1 MIYESRNKA
10 GMKQDRYG
18 RFWIACVVSDFMA
31 TSKSKLLSVLSWFR
45 VNGWKSMFIL
55 LSSFLF
61 AATPSFSLEGQGPV
75 DMEGLVLWLDA
86 SYSSAIEL
94 DSNARVIRW
103 TDRTGKD
110 HDASQAEPSKRPGYD
125 EKAWDDRP
133 ALIFNGINEYLTCP
147 FVPAVGA
154 DPRTVVVVFQAFSAI
169 GRNHIFHYGTSSEGF
184 AYGLSFDN
192 GTLESNYWGRFFVS
206 DFKLWMKPL
215 IVSLCY
221 DGDYDN
227 IYVNGIRVGKP
238 DKPGN
243 AIELDTGTT
252 YNFHIGSRID
262 PAEYFH
268 GKIAEVLAYDRA
280 LSNEERKDMEKYL
293 SARWNIK
300 VGKEISLSEL
310 EQILF
315 PPDEYKV
322 RSVGPLHIHRVGGFV
337 GDEEY
342 CRRNIP
348 ILRQHLDNSSS
359 QMQLMIAQ
367 RLAELGSADG
377 FEILLDAL
385 QKEKVL
391 SRRGGDHSLFS
402 APGIADRVIAL
413 IGHPDTYD
421 PLGTQA
427 LRDTVIARWRR
438 SSEENG
444 DLFLQGMQ
452 KHSPIS
458 GKQTLQIN
466 EIKLERAME
475 DMQEFYFISGK
486 RLYQMGAMDGTYPPS
501 GRLLGDQS
509 GIWTQPIKIMDGF
522 SYTIE
527 EEGFRSWK
535 LTDCRDFVHELSSCK
550 FHFRRNDLS
559 VIREDIV
566 LEDEPALLSYLSIH
580 NETDHDR
587 KITVHFSGQVN
598 LRPGWRTGFTN
609 DLDVLEYWDGRI
621 IGFDSS
627 MEEKWAVAFGSD
639 QSPSS
644 HSIEDNMGRLSYVI
658 DLPPSGDLVLTFLI
672 LGEHEAGIQKVQ
684 SNFKYFLDQRDELT
698 AQRRHTYSE
707 ALFAGAQFTCS
718 DEQVS
723 NAFRLAKANIM
734 MLMSDARPYLDG
746 PVLLAGIPDY
756 PQVFGN
762 DSSYST
768 TGAVAAGLK
777 EAARGT
783 LMTLARFAMQQEGRV
798 PHEIVL
804 SGRIVSPG
812 NVQETPQLAIACL
825 RYYNWTG
832 DRSFLETIYPI
843 CKQGIEIILN
853 RHDSNGNLY
862 PEGHSIIE
870 AMDMNH
876 QNIDSACYLY
886 GAFEALAEMAGHLG
900 HHVEQE
906 KYLEQAAALKKSF
919 NIDWWNGKEEMWA
932 DSLVN
937 GTQRMKGDWVV
948 AIPMETGIAAPNKA
962 NTALQRIEKAWINKW
977 DMRPEH
983 DQSRFNTC
991 PFQNGILSISAF
1003 NYSNTSLGWERL
1015 KLTAKVPAEFGMLG
1029 AFENTAPIADDILQL
1044 WGAGPF
1050 LEAVIGGL
1058 VGIHPVASD
1067 HQVEIFPKPP
1077 HDLDFFSLSDI
1088 GFGEHVIDVD
1098 WERDRGQHILT
1109 IEHKRG
1115 RSNLDVLF
1123 RIAMDGDEV
1132 FVDDESTRVRKENF
1146 RGIMTGAMNILLHP
1160 RDIVTI
1166 RINEQ

>member
-1 MIYESRNKA
+1 MTYVSRKGA
-10 GMKQDRYG
+10 EMKRDRYG
-18 RFWIACVVSDFMA
+18 RFWIAGVVSDSMV
-31 TSKSKLLSVLSWFR
+31 TSKSKFLSVLNWLR

-55 LSSFLF
+55 LSPSLF
-61 AATPSFSLEGQGPV
+61 AATPSFPLESQGPV

-86 SYSSAIEL
+86 SRLSTIEL
-94 DSNARVIRW
+94 DGNARVIRW
-103 TDRTGKD
+103 TDRAGKD
-110 HDASQAEPSKRPGYD
+110 HHASQAEPANRPEYH
-125 EKAWDDRP
+125 EKAWGGKP

-147 FVPAVGA
+147 FVPAEGA
-154 DPRTVVVVFQAFSAI
+154 APRTVVVVFQASSAI
-169 GRNHIFHYGTSSEGF
+169 GRDHIFHYGTSSEGS

-192 GTLESNYWGRFFVS
+192 GNLESNYWGRFFVS
-206 DFKLWMKPL
+206 GFRLWMKPL

-221 DGDYDN
+221 DGNYDN

-243 AIELDTGTT
+243 AIELNTGTM
-252 YNFHIGSRID
+252 YNFHIGARID

-268 GKIAEVLAYDRA
+268 GKIAEVIAYDRA
-280 LSNEERKDMEKYL
+280 LSHGERRDIERYL
-293 SARWNIK
+293 SARWDIK
-300 VGKEISLSEL
+300 VGKEASLSEL

-315 PPDEYKV
+315 PPDSYKV
-322 RSVGPLHIHRVGGFV
+322 RSVGPLHTHRVGGFV

-342 CRRNIP
+342 CRRSIP
-348 ILRQHLDNSSS
+348 ILRQHLNSSS
-359 QMQLMIAQ
+359 PQMQLMIAQ
-367 RLAELGSADG
+367 RLAELRSADG

-385 QKEKVL
+385 QRENVL
-391 SRRGGDHSLFS
+391 SRRGGDHMLFS

-413 IGHPDTYD
+413 VGHPDIYD
-421 PLGTQA
+421 PAGTSA
-427 LRDTVIARWRR
+427 LRDTVIARWKRKWKEDG
-438 SSEENG
+438 S
-444 DLFLQGMQ
+444 LFLQGMQ
-452 KHSPIS
+452 ERPPSP
-458 GKQTLQIN
+458 GKQTLQVH
-466 EIKLERAME
+466 EIKLERSME
-475 DMQEFYFISGK
+475 DMQEYYFISGK

-501 GRLLGDQS
+501 GRLLGDQA

-522 SYTIE
+522 YYTIE

-535 LTDCRDFVHELSSCK
+535 LTDCRDFVHELSSCR

-559 VIREDIV
+559 IIRKDIV
-566 LEDEPALLSYLSIH
+566 LEDEPALFSYLSIH

-587 KITVHFSGQVN
+587 KITVHFSGQIN
-598 LRPGWRTGFTN
+598 LRPGWRTGFAN

-639 QSPSS
+639 QSPFS
-644 HSIEDNMGRLSYVI
+644 HSIEDNIGRLSYVI
-658 DLPPSGDLVLTFLI
+658 DLPPSGDVMLTFLI
-672 LGEHEAGIQKVQ
+672 LGEHESGVQKLN
-684 SNFKYFLDQRDELT
+684 SNFRHFLGQRDELVE
-698 AQRRHTYSE
+698 QRELAYSKT
-707 ALFAGAQFTCS
+707 LFGGPQFKCS

-734 MLMSDARPYLDG
+734 MLTSDAHPYLDE

-768 TGAVAAGLK
+768 TGAVAAGFK
-777 EAARGT
+777 GASRGT

-804 SGRIVSPG
+804 SGKIVSPG
-812 NVQETPQLAIACL
+812 NVQETPQFAIACL

-843 CKQGIEIILN
+843 CKQGVEFTLN
-853 RHDSNGNLY
+853 RHDPDGNLY
-862 PEGHSIIE
+862 PEGNSIME
-870 AMDMNH
+870 APGMNH

-886 GAFEALAEMAGHLG
+886 GAFEALAEMAGYLG

-937 GTQRMKGDWVV
+937 GSQRMKGDWVV
-948 AIPMETGIAAPNKA
+948 AIPMETGIADPNKA
-962 NTALQRIEKAWINKW
+962 NTALQRIQKAWINKW

-1003 NYSNTSLGWERL
+1003 NYSNVSLGWERL
-1015 KLTAKVPAEFGMLG
+1015 KLTARVPAEFGMLG

-1050 LEAVIGGL
+1050 LEAVISGL

-1067 HQVEIFPKPP
+1067 HRVEIFPKPP
-1077 HDLDFFSLSDI
+1077 DDLDFFSLSDI
-1088 GFGEHVIDVD
+1088 EFSEHVLDVD
-1098 WERDRGQHILT
+1098 WERDRGQQILT
-1109 IEHKRG
+1109 IRHKQG
-1115 RSNLDVLF
+1115 QSKLDVLL
-1123 RIAMDGDEV
+1123 RIAMDGDEM
-1132 FVDDESTRVRKENF
+1132 FVDDESIRVRKENF